1 MKRKSVLT
9 ITALLIL
16 ATLVTLFTACSESK
30 FVSITGIKN
39 FSEIEEIEIVRN
51 TVSDGV
57 VSGAEIKGFREEKDI
72 LEIFSIISNAEFDE
86 DKRLGDT
93 NVEEPILAIRFYV
106 KGQDGYLEYKWNNG
120 FYQRDGYAKK
130 TKGQYFR
137 IVDSELLYK
146 KLMAIYF
153 K

>member
-9 ITALLIL
+9 VTVFLIL
-16 ATLVTLFTACSESK
+16 ATLVMMFTACSESK
-30 FVSITGIKN
+30 FVSITGIKD

-57 VSGAEIKGFREEKDI
+57 ISGSEIKGFREEKDI
-72 LEIFSIISNAEFDE
+72 LEIFSLINNAKFDE
-86 DKRLGDT
+86 DKRLETTDT
-93 NVEEPILAIRFYV
+93 EEPILAVRFYV
-106 KGQDGYLEYKWNNG
+106 KGQDGYLEYKWNKG
-120 FYQRDGYAKK
+120 FYRLGGYGKK

-137 IVDSELLYK
+137 IVDSELLYRE
-146 KLMAIYF
+146 LMVIYF